1 MTQYIYI
8 LQKSPWL
15 KVEGSLECEDWN
27 GETNQGSNIIV
38 SSEMKKN
45 MIQGSDTRG
54 EKKGVIFKDNQKV
67 EMTQYYWQ

>member
-15 KVEGSLECEDWN
+15 KVEGNLECEDWN